1 MDIPDCAFF
10 CRPLGL
16 GGAVYGAAVS
26 GVSPTNS
33 PSSSPSVDYF
43 WPSTEI
49 LYPCFRDKT
58 RARPVL
64 ARSGND
70 NVIVLAQCSKVIGV
84 ES

>member
-1 MDIPDCAFF
+1 MH
-10 CRPLGL
+10 
-16 GGAVYGAAVS
+16 GAAVNS
-26 GVSPTNS
+26 VNLTNS
-33 PSSSPSVDYF
+33 PSSSLSVDYF

-58 RARPVL
+58 RARPLL